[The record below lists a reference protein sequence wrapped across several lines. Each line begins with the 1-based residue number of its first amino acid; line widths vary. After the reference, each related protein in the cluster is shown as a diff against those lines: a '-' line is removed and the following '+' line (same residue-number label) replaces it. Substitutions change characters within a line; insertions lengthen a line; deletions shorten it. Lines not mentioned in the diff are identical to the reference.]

1 MLRVHPWQATKDNN
15 ELAGAQN
22 RPGRRIWRSV
32 RDATPGR
39 PGPPGP
45 DYGSSPQR
53 GGAALPFELHNARV
67 RGDGSAEGG
76 AYGVCRTYSTPTQLP
91 VANKDEQVL
100 LHNILI
106 HSASLRLRQT
116 VIPRAAQTEPN
127 GCMAQVHQ
135 LCPWLHVPSAIN
147 CAQMTTEINAHERHA
162 RC

>member
-1 MLRVHPWQATKDNN
+1 MLRVHPGQATKGNN

-22 RPGRRIWRSV
+22 RSGRGIWRSV
-32 RDATPGR
+32 RDATPRR

-53 GGAALPFELHNARV
+53 GGSALPFELHNARV

-76 AYGVCRTYSTPTQLP
+76 AYGVCRTYCTPTQLP

-106 HSASLRLRQT
+106 HAAALRLRQT
-116 VIPRAAQTEPN
+116 VIYRAAQTEPN
-127 GCMAQVHQ
+127 GCMG
-135 LCPWLHVPSAIN
+135 
-147 CAQMTTEINAHERHA
+147 CAQFIALGKCRLQIALSKCNQPCTPNDCTNQRS
-162 RC
+162 